1 MSGWGQKEVKI
12 IIYNASIIFS
22 MVMQERGI
30 VVNPG
35 EVRLKDRGSIEYPK
49 TDFQYNR
56 TSAEVTVEDG
66 KGVLIFQKTGR
77 GENNKINVGV
87 VEDFQ
92 SHTIGDG
99 SKGPL
104 KIPAGYWSFFYNIG
118 NKPLKVTIN
127 HNLSEAPID
136 ELEVIMPNSAFRLV
150 RQNNAP
156 ALLPTLRVSEI
167 KRVNRGGIP
176 EGIPD
181 WERTREISSG
191 WHGKV

>member
-1 MSGWGQKEVKI
+1 
-12 IIYNASIIFS
+12 

-35 EVRLKDRGSIEYPK
+35 EVGRLEDKGSIEYPR
-49 TDFQYNR
+49 TDFQYNH
-56 TSAEVTVEDG
+56 TSSVITVEGG
-66 KGVLIFQKTGR
+66 KGVLILQKIGR
-77 GENNKINVGV
+77 DENNIINVGV

-104 KIPAGYWSFFYNIG
+104 KIPAGYWSFFYNTG
-118 NKPLKVTIN
+118 DKPLEVKIG
-127 HNLSEAPID
+127 HNRSEVPID
-136 ELEVIMPNSAFRLV
+136 ELEIIMPNSAFRLV

-156 ALLPTLRVSEI
+156 ALLPTLRVSAI

-176 EGIPD
+176 EDIPD
-181 WERTREISSG
+181 WEPTRRISSG